1 MNLRTATLLL
11 AIGGLII
18 GSWLLNRSPDAAP
31 EPSAL
36 VVTQHIQSLSSSSA
50 LPRIALPSDAPSPT
64 DSLLAA
70 LQDELGWDQARE
82 REAILGFND
91 DESYQRFLNRVAG
104 SGLELLD
111 RVDGLRMARVRYDR
125 LDSLARDLAAHPDD
139 YQSIGANPIVYA
151 PTPPSPES
159 RAALNQVP
167 FGDSMLQFLGIES
180 DHRAWGSGVTIA
192 VLDSGVAADPTFDRG
207 RLRHLDIGM
216 GRLGASDHDGH
227 GTAVA
232 ALAAGAGPETTGVA
246 PSASIL
252 SIRVTDADGVS
263 DAFTLSRAIVAAVEA
278 GADVIN
284 ISMGAYSSTQALDA
298 ALSVAQEHGVAVVA
312 SAGND
317 QAAQLTWPAA
327 DPRVISV
334 GSVDALEQQVRFS
347 NSGRGLQLSA
357 PGYGIHTA
365 WVDGER
371 ISFSGTSASAPIVAG
386 ALAAVMSQSPGLD
399 ASEAWQVIARHASD
413 SGAPG
418 TDSSYGH
425 GILNL
430 GWTMARNDPNR
441 ADTAIGG
448 HHYDPA
454 TGLIEITVQN
464 RGAQAVAGL
473 ELLVQSNGG
482 TQRQLLPWLG
492 SGAIAVVRVPADN
505 AALASGTGQVVRSQL
520 VNPEGLLDQNP
531 SNNLKASTL
540 LPAAP

>member
-1 MNLRTATLLL
+1 MTLRTASLLL
-11 AIGGLII
+11 AIGGLIL
-18 GSWLLNRSPDAAP
+18 GGWLLSRSRDAAL
-31 EPSAL
+31 ETSAP
-36 VVTQHIQSLSSSSA
+36 VATPDWQ
-50 LPRIALPSDAPSPT
+50 PIASPSPFRPRLAAASDSSVI

-70 LQDELGWDQARE
+70 LQDELARSHARE
-82 REAILGFND
+82 REAILGFDD

-111 RVDGLRMARVRYDR
+111 RVDGLRLVRVRYDR
-125 LDSLARDLAAHPDD
+125 LDTLARDLAAHPDD
-139 YQSIGANPIVYA
+139 YRSIEANPIVYPPA
-151 PTPPSPES
+151 PPSPES

-167 FGDSMLQFLGIES
+167 FGDSMLQFLGVEG

-192 VLDSGVAADPTFDRG
+192 VLDSGVASDATFDRG

-216 GRLGASDHDGH
+216 GQLGSNDHDGH

-232 ALAAGAGPETTGVA
+232 ALAAGAGPESTGVA

-252 SIRVTDADGVS
+252 SIRVTDAEGVS
-263 DAFTLSRAIVAAVEA
+263 DAFTLSRAIVAAVES

-284 ISMGAYSSTQALDA
+284 ISMGAYSNTQALDA
-298 ALSVAQEHGVAVVA
+298 ALAVAREHGVAVVA

-334 GSVDALEQQVRFS
+334 GSVDALEQQVLFS
-347 NSGRGLQLSA
+347 NSGSGLQLSA

-365 WVDGER
+365 WVGGER
-371 ISFSGTSASAPIVAG
+371 VSFSGTSASAPIVSG

-399 ASEAWQVIARHASD
+399 ATEAWQVIAGHASD
-413 SGAPG
+413 TGAPG
-418 TDSSYGH
+418 TDPAYGH

-430 GWTMARNDPNR
+430 GWTMARNDPSR
-441 ADTAIGG
+441 MDTAIGG
-448 HHYDPA
+448 HHYDPDSG
-454 TGLIEITVQN
+454 TVEITVQN
-464 RGAQAVAGL
+464 RSAQAVAGL
-473 ELLVQSNGG
+473 ELLVQSNEG

-492 SGAIAVVRVPADN
+492 PGAIAVLRVPADT
-505 AALASGTGQVVRSQL
+505 AALSAGVAQVIRSQL
-520 VNPEGLLDQNP
+520 VNPEGVVDQNP

-540 LPAAP
+540 VPPAP